1 MNHVSRGSGFTLVE
15 LLVVI
20 AIVGILIGLLMP
32 AVQMVRAAARS
43 TVCKNNIRQV
53 GLGIHMF
60 MDSHRGRMPWTVHQ
74 GLDESWVQT
83 LKPFT
88 ESVDSIRICPDD
100 PKAGFWLQDDRRGT
114 SYVINEFLADASVD
128 GAVVNFNSLRSTHDQ
143 LVLFEGSEHRQR
155 RDDHVHCSSF
165 YKPSRIRRDT
175 VWDFM
180 VLEIAPS
187 RHQGTANYLYADGH
201 VTSVSATQLRGW
213 VKSDIANGTNFTRPN
228 EGTHYDRF

>member
-1 MNHVSRGSGFTLVE
+1 MNKVSRGSGFTLVE

-20 AIVGILIGLLMP
+20 AIIGVLIGMLLP
-32 AVQMVRAAARS
+32 AVQMARAAARS
-43 TVCKNNIRQV
+43 TVCKNNMRQI

-60 MDSHRGRMPWTVHQ
+60 MDSQNGRMPWTVHN
-74 GLDESWVQT
+74 GLDQSWVQT

-100 PKAGFWLQDDRRGT
+100 QKANLWLTDARLGT
-114 SYVINEFLADASVD
+114 SYVINEFLADASVN
-128 GAVVNFNSLRSTHDQ
+128 GAVVNFNQLRSTHN
-143 LVLFEGSEHRQR
+143 LVVLFEGSEQRQA

-165 YKPSRIRRDT
+165 YKPSRIRRDR

-187 RHQGTANYLYADGH
+187 RHLGTANYLYADGH
-201 VTSVSATQLRGW
+201 VTSVSETKLRSW
-213 VKSDIANGTNFTRPN
+213 VQSDIENGTNFTKPN
-228 EGTHYDRF
+228 ENWFPESF